1 MASSYRQEAADSGAA
16 DAGPQLSKNIRTF
29 SFEVEAEMRDS
40 EAGKALVNHVA
51 EVDEQ
56 DLKKRQDELRW
67 RRWWGYESIGGSEL
81 EIKDDAELLDQ
92 CMEVTRAWKDFN
104 KSSVFKKAKFPD
116 VDETRPPSIET
127 LQTTVKETQL
137 RWAKERQTRW
147 GVARANLVAFA
158 EKLNAHKALFSF
170 FPSENIYTSVLCGT
184 ISTVLTA
191 CASYEAVAQTFTKA
205 ILDIGGYF
213 HSVQQ
218 SGKVFDSF
226 VKRTR
231 KELDTPEIR
240 RAVARAYVPVFKFLG
255 EALQWHSSRRHR
267 LMASL
272 NSRFSEENVKQHVE
286 DVKRLADYLH
296 NAVNQAIS
304 DNTNQVVHKIMQDVS
319 DREESSDKLRHLSPK
334 EIGIQISTARWLGAG
349 QVGRQVARMLMS
361 TEKQHDYSHDVLLVI
376 PNVRRSKSVEPVSG
390 APSGDGAV
398 EAAVI
403 REVLGLDEQ
412 PEADKQRGECNPN
425 EGSSTTS
432 RHYARAEIKDRA
444 QQLSTF
450 AENGKDETV
459 RSFASSPHNSIPHNV
474 LADIQRWLKLTTS
487 ALLWVEGPGYASDLS
502 PTALR
507 VCIVTSD
514 AGIPCISFFDKR
526 RYRLSSTKGLTYP
539 EAGLISLLHSLISQ
553 LINTLPVVFHTDDTF
568 EDEDFSHLDGSP
580 ASIDSALDMIRKLL
594 LHAPPVL
601 MCVIDGIQAFDT
613 KELRPHIR
621 RLVDILRDQGTRTVV
636 KAMFTTDGM
645 SRALAKKIKLRE
657 RVNASEME
665 NQERPGSPS
674 KGYSSLSVMSS
685 PRERPRSMPPSR
697 G

>member
-1 MASSYRQEAADSGAA
+1 MASSYRQEAADSGTS
-16 DAGPQLSKNIRTF
+16 DIGPQLSKNIRTF
-29 SFEVEAEMRDS
+29 SFEVEAELPDS
-40 EAGKALVNHVA
+40 EAGKALVSHVV

-56 DLKKRQDELRW
+56 ALKKRQDELRW
-67 RRWWGYESIGGSEL
+67 RRWWGYESIGGSDL

-92 CMEVTRAWKDFN
+92 CMEVTRAWKDFK
-104 KSSVFKKAKFPD
+104 KSSVFKKAKFLD
-116 VDETRPPSIET
+116 VDEIRPPSIET
-127 LQTTVKETQL
+127 LQ
-137 RWAKERQTRW
+137 A
-147 GVARANLVAFA
+147 
-158 EKLNAHKALFSF
+158 
-170 FPSENIYTSVLCGT
+170 
-184 ISTVLTA
+184 TA

-205 ILDIGGYF
+205 MLDIGSYF

-272 NSRFSEENVKQHVE
+272 NSKFSEENVKQHVE

-319 DREESSDKLRHLSPK
+319 DREESSDKLRHLSPE
-334 EIGIQISTARWLGAG
+334 EIGIQITTARWLGAG
-349 QVGRQVARMLMS
+349 QVGRQVAKMLMS
-361 TEKQHDYSHDVLLVI
+361 TEEQHDYSHGD
-376 PNVRRSKSVEPVSG
+376 KSVEPVSG
-390 APSGDGAV
+390 ARSGEGAV

-412 PEADKQRGECNPN
+412 PEAGQQKGECSPN
-425 EGSSTTS
+425 EGSSTNP

-444 QQLSTF
+444 QHLGAF
-450 AENGKDETV
+450 AENGKDETI

-526 RYRLSSTKGLTYP
+526 RYRLSSSKGITYP
-539 EAGLISLLHSLISQ
+539 EAGLISLLYSLVSQ
-553 LINTLPVVFHTDDTF
+553 LVNTLPVVFHTETTF
-568 EDEDFSHLDGSP
+568 EDEDFSQLDGSP
-580 ASIDSALDMIRKLL
+580 ASIDAALEIIRKLL

-601 MCVIDGIQAFDT
+601 MCVIDGVQAFDT

-636 KAMFTTDGM
+636 KVIFTTDGM

-657 RVNASEME
+657 RVNASEMD

-685 PRERPRSMPPSR
+685 PRGRPRSMPPSR
-697 G
+697 QEDHGLGEGNV